1 MLRRPRV
8 STRTDNLLPNTEL
21 FRSLAD
27 GGGLAGDGIEHDGMA
42 PPELVATRAELVVL
56 VVTQPN
62 FIAERGDAYLRDVA
76 ASDQPWLYRLR
87 GLQAAGVALAGRSDA
102 PFGRA
107 DPWLAMQ
114 AAVRSEEPTSELQS
128 LMLISSAVFCLK
140 KKTIQL
146 TLSYD
151 LLS

>member
-1 MLRRPRV
+1 MIRRPPR
-8 STRTDNLLPNTEL
+8 STRTDTLFPYTTL
-21 FRSLAD
+21 FRALAD
-27 GGGLAGDGIEHDGMA
+27 VGVLAGYRIEHAGIA
-42 PPELVATRAELVVL
+42 PPELVATMAELGVL

-87 GLQAAGVALAGRSDA
+87 GLQAAGVALAGSSDA

-114 AAVRSEEPTSELQS
+114 AAVERQTPRGDILGAAER
-128 LMLISSAVFCLK
+128 LK
-140 KKTIQL
+140 IGRAHV
-146 TLSYD
+146 
-151 LLS
+151 